1 MLSFKHQNVMPL
13 IGLCFDGDV
22 PMIIMPF
29 MSDGSVLEYVRR
41 NKEHLFLTVESSLE
55 KVQFSHVCINILQT
69 TVHADFHCVYMVCI
83 IGGWS
88 KEEMSGY
95 VPSDC

>member
-41 NKEHLFLTVESSLE
+41 NKQHLFLTVESSLE
-55 KVQFSHVCINILQT
+55 KVHFSHVCINICIE
-69 TVHADFHCVYMVCI
+69 VHADFHCVYMVCI
-83 IGGWS
+83 IGGKS
-88 KEEMSGY
+88 KEEVS
-95 VPSDC
+95 